1 MWYCFLKLISF
12 FSSRYSFGVNYKLE
26 TGCLIL
32 TGVLLDVFGSQ
43 SRNHRLGGLG
53 YNKLGLNVTE
63 EPRSAWKGIL
73 MLDDPGKISLGVA
86 KRGFLHHCCCAV
98 LMGCK
103 SRAEVHFWQR
113 RQPSGSNPRSS
124 PWDILADLMVLTG
137 QQCQVRRRAESRGA
151 GLDHEVGVVQPSP
164 ASSILVL
171 APMSHWQR
179 LL

>member
-1 MWYCFLKLISF
+1 M
-12 FSSRYSFGVNYKLE
+12 NYKLE

-43 SRNHRLGGLG
+43 SRNHRLSGLG

-98 LMGCK
+98 LQL
-103 SRAEVHFWQR
+103 SALPATVS
-113 RQPSGSNPRSS
+113 SGRSS
-124 PWDILADLMVLTG
+124 EH
-137 QQCQVRRRAESRGA
+137 RAGDS
-151 GLDHEVGVVQPSP
+151 
-164 ASSILVL
+164 
-171 APMSHWQR
+171 
-179 LL
+179 